1 MARLNEPLQ
10 PSVESIDALK
20 RRFVRQ
26 NREIARANSTQS
38 LRIRNLESEV
48 TRLLSEN
55 VSLREQIIKL
65 HYEAEKTTGRAVL
78 EGVKVVKGKLEAKLA
93 ELGGLVQELG
103 IVQNS
108 IDSQSAQKRS
118 INRSSPKISPD
129 QRNWKNA
136 LTLSE
141 VTGGADGRLPPIV
154 EDKYFP
160 RRTMDAEELLGI
172 FPNTANTTDSPDLG
186 PPPVAHFEEGDPIK
200 FDPTQEQSPREG
212 SAGNTEE
219 AQPELSANLETRKKR
234 RESSHRRH
242 VDVKNASLESTKS
255 TAAMATDV
263 QMSQS
268 LKSGAKR
275 KLNVRDDNDQPGVV
289 DEQSK
294 QEFQFN
300 RRSSDHRVSENGN
313 TNPILNKV
321 IKAACD
327 EAPQAVISS
336 ISGREGKDGKERASE
351 ASATV
356 IGTRRKALGPK
367 SVNTDPVNSPVK
379 VSRTSKDKVTEAK
392 EDLAKI
398 ARGRNRPRDIIRPKN
413 PGIARGIAKDKEM
426 PIKDTEVRKPLE
438 APPETPAPPPS
449 DLLSPRSSEPSAARP
464 DSRDTPPP
472 PDLGPDTGTGSFGRA
487 SRRPRGSVNYVQP
500 NLRDKMRRPTK
511 ELVDAVGAEER
522 ARIAKAEDDASN
534 SVFIKQEEDADAIPH
549 WKIYAPKTDERARPE
564 PTSPL
569 SNKVG
574 AADLPASITTERRR
588 RTVVPALDDNA
599 IDPVK
604 PTSGA
609 ASAIA
614 ALTAGAQRSK
624 RREEEDPSG
633 SEKREQTREPTE
645 RTSIYD
651 FTGSPPVDPIG
662 KNASDTDQETVAK
675 TVRSSRRHS
684 SVPASA
690 VPGTGSIMISRR
702 GDRRRETLVARES
715 GETAEK
721 AEGQISRTKS
731 VLEPGAGSE
740 EAAVGRGERAASR
753 RKSMMI

>member
-1 MARLNEPLQ
+1 M
-10 PSVESIDALK
+10 
-20 RRFVRQ
+20 
-26 NREIARANSTQS
+26 
-38 LRIRNLESEV
+38 
-48 TRLLSEN
+48 
-55 VSLREQIIKL
+55 
-65 HYEAEKTTGRAVL
+65 
-78 EGVKVVKGKLEAKLA
+78 
-93 ELGGLVQELG
+93 
-103 IVQNS
+103 
-108 IDSQSAQKRS
+108 
-118 INRSSPKISPD
+118 
-129 QRNWKNA
+129 
-136 LTLSE
+136 
-141 VTGGADGRLPPIV
+141 
-154 EDKYFP
+154 
-160 RRTMDAEELLGI
+160 
-172 FPNTANTTDSPDLG
+172 
-186 PPPVAHFEEGDPIK
+186 
-200 FDPTQEQSPREG
+200 
-212 SAGNTEE
+212 
-219 AQPELSANLETRKKR
+219 
-234 RESSHRRH
+234 
-242 VDVKNASLESTKS
+242 
-255 TAAMATDV
+255 
-263 QMSQS
+263 
-268 LKSGAKR
+268 
-275 KLNVRDDNDQPGVV
+275 
-289 DEQSK
+289 
-294 QEFQFN
+294 
-300 RRSSDHRVSENGN
+300 
-313 TNPILNKV
+313 
-321 IKAACD
+321 
-327 EAPQAVISS
+327 
-336 ISGREGKDGKERASE
+336 
-351 ASATV
+351 
-356 IGTRRKALGPK
+356 
-367 SVNTDPVNSPVK
+367 NSPVK